1 MATRMNLGK
10 WRRRKPDPGSIEMP
24 CRCGEGMKPNTLHSL
39 AWCALLAGGPRRRS
53 NAGSPR
59 RLHHCLRYGGRCWDR
74 ECDPGDEKRTDGVS
88 RGAVL
93 GVIDAERQKLRQ
105 LVRTLNV
112 PAAIAPDTRPHPAGT
127 THSVAAN
134 ARNNHVFV
142 PLAANNAFPTTT
154 SPSAVVGLVNR

>member
-59 RLHHCLRYGGRCWDR
+59 RLHHYLRYGGRCWDR

-93 GVIDAERQKLRQ
+93 GV
-105 LVRTLNV
+105 
-112 PAAIAPDTRPHPAGT
+112 
-127 THSVAAN
+127 
-134 ARNNHVFV
+134 
-142 PLAANNAFPTTT
+142 NAFPQLSQGLYLRSLAGHRRATTT